1 MGITPGTL
9 ETFMA
14 RGAQQAGLVVAH
26 LAEILPKHSGV
37 TEVRHSGDRL
47 YVHVAQLRIFYRT
60 ALTMG
65 DAAFVEYGYHV
76 QTTHGI
82 REAVVGEINAGE
94 WLEQADFNQGANKLL
109 HQSVYQVVGAV
120 EDLGEKARIIDG
132 TVTPADVQAPAIWE

>member
-14 RGAQQAGLVVAH
+14 RGARQAGLVVAH
-26 LAEILPKHSGV
+26 LAEILPKYSGV
-37 TEVRHSGDRL
+37 TVVRHSADRL
-47 YVHVAQLRIFYRT
+47 YVHVAQLRVFYRP

-76 QTTHGI
+76 QTTDGI

-94 WLEQADFNQGANKLL
+94 WLEQADFNQNANQLL
-109 HQSVYQVVGAV
+109 YQSVYQVVGAV
-120 EDLGEKARIIDG
+120 ERLGEEARILDG
-132 TVTPADVQAPAIWE
+132 TVMPADVQGPAMWE